1 MPTAHAGY
9 AKLNSDTPIRLHA
22 PGRFLPIVFVPGIMG
37 TRLNDPPSLPTDDR
51 KGTLVWNP
59 TGFPFSIAAGATPG
73 PFACDYERL
82 QQVTAELL
90 PDENY
95 TYDDKASRDAVQHI
109 KHYYNAVTPFYDTVL
124 KALAMDGPGDYLA
137 AHADYGK
144 YNIKPKVYFCGYDW
158 RRDNAASA
166 FRLASVVDEAL
177 ADTGESKVILVA
189 HSMGGLVSRYY
200 CKMLGGES
208 KVFALFLL
216 GSPSLGAIEA
226 YTQLKHGLNAP
237 YAREFFNTDP
247 TEQGQDDDVA
257 SAATSDVASAVT
269 QAAGAAAALAQG
281 AAGLSALG
289 DAAQGFLCK
298 LYLLLCLGAGR
309 LLTRKEII
317 YFVRQLPSL
326 YQLLPTANFCRNNKN
341 WLIFDPL
348 NSGHPASGFLIRFP
362 TLLDI
367 PIITARGVSDGLD
380 AAAHQT
386 GYDLRNTVDG
396 VMNPSTPADPG
407 QSIVRNEAL
416 LSANST
422 NLLDMVVDLVAGSRT
437 PQAAGKTTAII
448 QALVHRITDS
458 FIDCR
463 SSHALYDDIFT
474 GLRDVP
480 ELRAISNANL
490 QVAYNFDD
498 ALTAN
503 ARMEKPKSAKEL
515 LMVVLAPV
523 LALLATSEG
532 KGKTKE
538 EGIADARNPPKTYM
552 HPKTIVYW
560 SATLAVDGGSF
571 LLCERVISRYDT
583 NVVNWDLLPNL
594 LGLVGT
600 PPAGTA
606 ASTSSD
612 GVIAFGDAT
621 VPFYSAKP
629 PDSILTNPVDPLS
642 HGFPGVVHA
651 DMAKSS
657 AIVTKLKNDIAGLQ
671 KDWWN
676 Q

>member
-1 MPTAHAGY
+1 MPATRVGY
-9 AKLNSDTPIRLHA
+9 AKLNAPNRLHA

-37 TRLNDPPSLPTDDR
+37 TRLNDPPSLPTDDK

-90 PDENY
+90 PDETF

-109 KHYYNAVTPFYDTVL
+109 KHYYNAVTPFYDALL
-124 KALAMDGPGDYLA
+124 KELAKDGSSDYLA

-144 YNIKPKVYFCGYDW
+144 YNVKPKVYVCGYDW

-166 FRLASVVDEAL
+166 LRLASVVDEAL
-177 ADTGESKVILVA
+177 GDTGESKVILVA

-237 YAREFFNTDP
+237 YARELFNTDP

-257 SAATSDVASAVT
+257 DTAASDVASAVT
-269 QAAGAAAALAQG
+269 QAAGRPPPSPKGLP
-281 AAGLSALG
+281 GLSALG

-309 LLTRKEII
+309 LLTRKEMV

-341 WLIFDPL
+341 WLVFDPL
-348 NSGHPASGFLIRFP
+348 NSGHPASGFLIQFP

-367 PIITARGVSDGLD
+367 PLITARGITDGIN
-380 AAAHQT
+380 AAAQRT
-386 GYDLRNTVDG
+386 GFDLRNTVDG
-396 VMNPSTPADPG
+396 VMSPDTPANPG
-407 QSIVRNEAL
+407 QSVVRNEAL

-422 NLLDMVVDLVAGSRT
+422 NLLDMVVDMVAGSRT
-437 PQAAGKTTAII
+437 PQAAGKTSAII
-448 QALVHRITDS
+448 EALIHRITDS

-463 SSHALYDDIFT
+463 SNRALYDDIFT

-498 ALTAN
+498 SLTAN
-503 ARMEKPKSAKEL
+503 ARMEKPKSGKDL
-515 LMVVLAPV
+515 LMV
-523 LALLATSEG
+523 LLNPILSRLSTAEG
-532 KGKTKE
+532 RMKTRRRRSPTR
-538 EGIADARNPPKTYM
+538 GTRPRPTCTRRPSCTGRRARPSTAAASC
-552 HPKTIVYW
+552 
-560 SATLAVDGGSF
+560 SASGS
-571 LLCERVISRYDT
+571 S
-583 NVVNWDLLPNL
+583 
-594 LGLVGT
+594 
-600 PPAGTA
+600 AGTTR
-606 ASTSSD
+606 TSST
-612 GVIAFGDAT
+612 GISSPTSSG
-621 VPFYSAKP
+621 SSGRP
-629 PDSILTNPVDPLS
+629 PQ
-642 HGFPGVVHA
+642 GRRRA
-651 DMAKSS
+651 RARRASS
-657 AIVTKLKNDIAGLQ
+657 PSVTRRCPSTRPSPPIRSSRTPSTRSRTASRASCTPT
-671 KDWWN
+671 WPRART
-676 Q
+676 